1 MNRRGDPHAYE
12 SCCILGRKTGVARG
26 LRLADRSTFAASQ
39 RKANGGLARWRT
51 QKAFLAATDVETVS
65 RGLKQ
70 NRRDFGSRAPIVEI
84 GWPCIWYVQ
93 GENTTGYMQVTCGG
107 WALGNQ
113 ILISLP
119 RPMLS
124 ELRTMRPVISAIV
137 KGFEPDWAVASTS
150 SGYGRNAALKL
161 PFPVV
166 DWMVY
171 FTGVRIPPEEVP
183 GVLTV
188 EPEGDGTL
196 VITSECPPDVKTP
209 EGLALIERV
218 EPIIR
223 RYQPPPMKEPNV
235 KAPESLN

>member
-1 MNRRGDPHAYE
+1 MRPNV
-12 SCCILGRKTGVARG
+12 SLIMKVAAFWGARPEF
-26 LRLADRSTFAASQ
+26 REACASRIAPLLQ
-39 RKANGGLARWRT
+39 LVNEATGGLARWRT

-70 NRRDFGSRAPIVEI
+70 NRRDFGSCAPIVEI
-84 GWPCIWYVQ
+84 GWSGIWYVQ
-93 GENTTGYMQVTCGG
+93 GENTTGHMRVNCGG

-119 RPMLS
+119 HSMLS
-124 ELRTMRPVISAIV
+124 ELQFVRPVISAIV
-137 KGFEPDWAVASTS
+137 QNFEPDWAVAATDL
-150 SGYGRNAALKL
+150 GYERRAALNL
-161 PFPVV
+161 LPVV

-171 FTGVRIPPEEVP
+171 LAGVRIPPEEVR
-183 GVLTV
+183 GVFTV

-223 RYQPPPMKEPNV
+223 RYQPPPMKG
-235 KAPESLN
+235 AR